1 MELNTIHDRNGAS
14 CQNCGWGSH
23 CGTPRYAEVREKNF
37 NKLKLRK
44 RKNPHQRHID
54 EKKEADQTQ

>member
-23 CGTPRYAEVREKNF
+23 CGTPRYAEVRENNTDYEPYQIKVCHSC
-37 NKLKLRK
+37 RC
-44 RKNPHQRHID
+44 
-54 EKKEADQTQ
+54 EKCSDVDK